1 MPKRDLYAGIDLGSN
16 SFHLVVA
23 RREHG
28 ELRQIDQLK
37 DMVRL
42 AGGVDRKG
50 HLSTQVEREAIA
62 CLARF
67 AERIQGLPEAHIRA
81 VGTQTFRRLRH
92 ADRFHTLAETT
103 LGAPIEVISGREE
116 ARLVYRGVWQ
126 GMANQDTPKL
136 ILDVGGGSTEVVAGQ
151 GERPVIAESLPFGCV
166 GMTLKYFDGG
176 KITAKRWHRGREK
189 IMADAQALKAQLT
202 NYPWEQ
208 AIGSSGTARALV
220 TIAEQLRPLQ
230 PAGLSVQALTE
241 IKDRLIEAGHVD
253 GAVLPGL
260 SDRRRPVIVGGALI
274 VDALLSVFDIQH
286 LTASKFALRE
296 GVLYDLLE
304 RLDPSLQQHNPRL
317 STLQAMMDRYQCDH
331 AQAQRVRHWALMGF
345 DQVAANWSL
354 GPVARELLE
363 TACQLHE
370 VGLSIAHDQ
379 YHLHSGYILAHA
391 DMPGF
396 SSTEQQV
403 LACLASLQRAKPE
416 PDLINALPQRLR
428 LTTTRLLMLMR
439 LAVALAR
446 PRSDDRPDQ
455 IGWYADGRQLIL
467 RLPNHWLE
475 THPLTQRD
483 LHVEADQIKRLDQNL
498 SIESILT

>member
-28 ELRQIDQLK
+28 ELRQIDELK

-50 HLSTQVEREAIA
+50 RLSSTVERESLDS
-62 CLARF
+62 LARF
-67 AERIQGLPEAHIRA
+67 AERIQGIPESHIRA
-81 VGTQTFRRLRH
+81 VGTQTFRRLKN
-92 ADRFHTLAETT
+92 ADRFLSLAENT
-103 LGAPIEVISGREE
+103 LTAPIEIISGREE

-126 GMANQDTPKL
+126 GMANQATPKL

-151 GERPVIAESLPFGCV
+151 GEQPVIAESLPFGCV
-166 GMTLKYFDGG
+166 GMTQKYFDGG

-189 IMADAQALKAQLT
+189 IMADAQSLKAQLT
-202 NYPWEQ
+202 DHPWEQ

-220 TIAEQLRPLQ
+220 AMAEELRPLQ
-230 PAGLSVQALTE
+230 PAGLSLSVLQE
-241 IKDRLIEAGHVD
+241 IKDQLIDAGHID
-253 GAVLPGL
+253 AITLSGL
-260 SDRRRPVIVGGALI
+260 SERRRPVIVGGAL
-274 VDALLSVFDIQH
+274 VFDALMTAFEIEH

-304 RLDPSLQQHNPRL
+304 RLDPSLRHSNPRAG
-317 STLQAMMDRYQCDH
+317 TVKAMMERYQCDQ
-331 AQAQRVRHWALMGF
+331 AQAKRVSDWALMGF
-345 DQVAANWSL
+345 DQVADEWSL
-354 GPVARELLE
+354 SPAARELLH

-403 LACLASLQRAKPE
+403 LACLANLQRAKPD
-416 PDLINALPQRLR
+416 PDRVDALPQRLR
-428 LTTTRLLMLMR
+428 PITIRLLMLMR

-446 PRSDDRPDQ
+446 PRGDDRPDA
-455 IGWYADGRQLIL
+455 ITWVADEHQLTL
-467 RLPNHWLE
+467 RLPESWLRS
-475 THPLTQRD
+475 HPLTQRD
-483 LHVEADQIKRLDQNL
+483 LLVEAEQIKRLDQTL
-498 SIESILT
+498 HIEAVSA

>member
-1 MPKRDLYAGIDLGSN
+1 
-16 SFHLVVA
+16 
-23 RREHG
+23 
-28 ELRQIDQLK
+28 
-37 DMVRL
+37 
-42 AGGVDRKG
+42 
-50 HLSTQVEREAIA
+50 
-62 CLARF
+62 
-67 AERIQGLPEAHIRA
+67 
-81 VGTQTFRRLRH
+81 
-92 ADRFHTLAETT
+92 
-103 LGAPIEVISGREE
+103 
-116 ARLVYRGVWQ
+116 
-126 GMANQDTPKL
+126 
-136 ILDVGGGSTEVVAGQ
+136 
-151 GERPVIAESLPFGCV
+151 
-166 GMTLKYFDGG
+166 
-176 KITAKRWHRGREK
+176 
-189 IMADAQALKAQLT
+189 MADAQALKAQLAH
-202 NYPWEQ
+202 YPWEQ

-274 VDALLSVFDIQH
+274 VDALMSVFDIQH

-317 STLQAMMDRYQCDH
+317 GTLQAMMDRYQCDH

-354 GPVARELLE
+354 GPVARGLLD

-455 IGWYADGRQLIL
+455 IGWCADGRQLIL

-498 SIESILT
+498 SIESMLA